1 MKTIIGI
8 KKTVVMSWF
17 VVAAVLLSVGSVSAQ
32 ATQEEEQFN
41 PDLKYAQVRQVELRE
56 TENRVY
62 DVSVTLRHAD
72 SGWDHYADLWQVVDD
87 ATGEVL
93 GERPL
98 AHPHTNEQPFTRSLS
113 RVEIPEGVEVLRI
126 RGKCNQHG
134 YEGKQVRIPLDTDE
148 GKDYRIR

>member
-1 MKTIIGI
+1 METIIGI
-8 KKTVVMSWF
+8 KKTVVMICF
-17 VVAAVLLSVGSVSAQ
+17 AVAAVLPAAGPVSAQ
-32 ATQEEEQFN
+32 DTHSEDQFDT
-41 PDLKYAQVRQVELRE
+41 DLKYAQVRQVELRE
-56 TENRVY
+56 TGDRVY
-62 DVSVTLRHAD
+62 HVSVTLRHAD

-87 ATGEVL
+87 ATGEVI

-113 RVEIPEGVEVLRI
+113 QVEIPEGVEVLRV
-126 RGKCNQHG
+126 RAKCNQHG